1 MLLEVLSYIFDENA
15 VFFIHVLNLFVLV
28 TLIILFVFARRT
40 GRKWTK
46 VNDYLG
52 VITNTVN
59 SIRYGDLTKKIEKI
73 SGSMSHL
80 PCATSAAYSKLQH
93 PLLSAN
99 QYG

>member
-40 GRKWTK
+40 GRNWTK

-59 SIRYGDLTKKIEKI
+59 SIRYGDLTKKIEKWI
-73 SGSMSHL
+73 CRTPSS
-80 PCATSAAYSKLQH
+80 LQRA
-93 PLLSAN
+93 LTE
-99 QYG
+99 